1 MKKTLFISSLLFLIA
16 GWGVKPLSTIANA
29 QTLLVS
35 EQPATN
41 STQTPRAVQP
51 QVELLN
57 AGSQPRQQL
66 RLTPTVN
73 AKETATM
80 TLNMNLGMSIANNPM
95 PTVKLPGIVMTM
107 ETLVNK
113 VDSNGDI
120 HAQFKYTDADVVPD
134 KAVPQAVI
142 NSVRTNI
149 KKLIGTNGSFI
160 IDNRG
165 QSKGSSFGLPQQ
177 LDGSTKKMIE
187 QISNSLNQISSPVP
201 SEAVGIGAKWRHSAS
216 LNLSGMNLI
225 QTTTYQLVDLKDNV
239 ATIKVNVQQHAD
251 PQKLTLAGLPANANL
266 TLKSY
271 NSQGQGQVKMQLNR
285 MMPIQSTVSIRS
297 NTDTNMSMPATSGT
311 NAAKVETVPMKM
323 DLLMDLSLESK

>member
-1 MKKTLFISSLLFLIA
+1 
-16 GWGVKPLSTIANA
+16 
-29 QTLLVS
+29 
-35 EQPATN
+35 
-41 STQTPRAVQP
+41 
-51 QVELLN
+51 
-57 AGSQPRQQL
+57 
-66 RLTPTVN
+66 
-73 AKETATM
+73 
-80 TLNMNLGMSIANNPM
+80 
-95 PTVKLPGIVMTM
+95 
-107 ETLVNK
+107 
-113 VDSNGDI
+113 
-120 HAQFKYTDADVVPD
+120 
-134 KAVPQAVI
+134 
-142 NSVRTNI
+142 
-149 KKLIGTNGSFI
+149 
-160 IDNRG
+160 G

-201 SEAVGIGAKWRHSAS
+201 SEAVGIGATWRHSAS

-285 MMPIQSTVSIRS
+285 MMPIQSTVSIRA

-311 NAAKVETVPMKM
+311 NAAKAETVPMKM
-323 DLLMDLSLESK
+323 DLLMDLSLKSK